1 MKYNLKTLLLI
12 GLVGYFL
19 VLVELMLWELV
30 IAKKI
35 MFYNTRY
42 FSWRWIWF

>member
-1 MKYNLKTLLLI
+1 MKYNLKSLLLI

-30 IAKKI
+30 IAKKLLWLC
-35 MFYNTRY
+35 Y
-42 FSWRWIWF
+42 